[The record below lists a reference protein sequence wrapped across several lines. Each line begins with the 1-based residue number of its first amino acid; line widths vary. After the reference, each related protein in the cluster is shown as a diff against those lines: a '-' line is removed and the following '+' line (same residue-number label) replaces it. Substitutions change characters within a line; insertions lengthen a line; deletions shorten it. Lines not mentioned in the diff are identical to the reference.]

1 MSRTVTRVVVIG
13 AGPAGLAA
21 AASASSAGADVVL
34 IDEGERVGGQFWRH
48 HPDFT
53 DPRLQHQLGRFGD
66 LQQSLEGVR
75 MLASTSVWRVETDPL
90 RVHVLT
96 GPTDA
101 ANRQGETLEADAIVV
116 ATGAHDRVLPV
127 PGWTLPGVTSAGAAQ
142 ALAKRDALTL
152 GRRAVVAGAGPF
164 LLPVAQSIA
173 VLGGQVAEVVEA
185 ASVGTI
191 VRGWG
196 AKAWQLSAAVGKAGE
211 LGSYVASL
219 LRHRTPYRFGSA
231 VTRIHGSDAV
241 EAVTVQRI
249 DPQWRP
255 IAGTERTVECDSVAL
270 GHGFTPRLEAAIQ
283 FGCRISADRFVTVD
297 SQQATS
303 VPGVY
308 AAGEITGIG
317 GADAALAEGEIAGL
331 AAAGIPGADLR
342 YKQPL
347 AARRRMRAFAA
358 RLDVHGIRPGWT
370 AWLDDDTIVCRCES
384 VRKATIDEYAAA
396 SSRGMRLAT
405 RAGLGACQGR
415 TCGRSV
421 ADILGAKP
429 SFDHRPVFDN
439 RPVLSSV
446 RIGELAAL
454 AGCEDGAQMPET
466 RSPGGS

>member
-1 MSRTVTRVVVIG
+1 MTRVVVIG

-21 AASASSAGADVVL
+21 ATAAAAAGADVVL
-34 IDEGERVGGQFWRH
+34 VDEGERIGGQFWRH

-53 DPRLQHQLGRFGD
+53 NPRLQHQLGRFGTLRD
-66 LQQSLEGVR
+66 SLESVR
-75 MLASTSVWRVETDPL
+75 MLSSTSVWRVEPGTPL

-96 GPTDA
+96 GQADA
-101 ANRQGETLEADAIVV
+101 ADRRGETLEADAVVV

-142 ALAKRDALTL
+142 AMAKRDGITL
-152 GRRAVVAGAGPF
+152 GACTVVAGAGPF

-173 VLGGQVAEVVEA
+173 VLGGEVAAVVEA
-185 ASVGTI
+185 ASIGTI
-191 VRGWG
+191 MRGWG
-196 AKAWQLSAAVGKAGE
+196 ARAWELSAAVGKAGE

-231 VTRIHGSDAV
+231 VTRIHGTDAV
-241 EAVTVQRI
+241 EAVTVQRL

-255 IAGTERTVECDSVAL
+255 VAGTERTIQCDSVAL

-283 FGCRISADRFVTVD
+283 FGCQISADRFVTVD
-297 SQQATS
+297 TQQATS
-303 VPGVY
+303 IAGVY

-331 AAAGIPGADLR
+331 AAAGIPAADLR
-342 YKQPL
+342 YRAPL
-347 AARRRMRAFAA
+347 TARRRMRAFAA
-358 RLDVHGIRPGWT
+358 RLDVHAIRPGWT
-370 AWLDDDTIVCRCES
+370 AWLDADTIVCRCES
-384 VRKATIDEYAAA
+384 VRRASIDEYAGV

-421 ADILGAKP
+421 DDILGAT
-429 SFDHRPVFDN
+429 SGIDH

-446 RIGELAAL
+446 RIGELAAVS
-454 AGCEDGAQMPET
+454 GGPCTPDPE
-466 RSPGGS
+466 RSGES